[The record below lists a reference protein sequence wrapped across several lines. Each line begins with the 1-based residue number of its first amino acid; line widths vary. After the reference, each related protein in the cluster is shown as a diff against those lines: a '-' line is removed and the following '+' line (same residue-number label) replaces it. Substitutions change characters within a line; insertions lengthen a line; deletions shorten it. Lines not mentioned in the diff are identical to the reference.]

1 MKVKAKEGWRER
13 EDPSIGIEEVFE
25 RARSSP
31 MMLSE
36 PGAAEGRVESKMERF
51 AREMRNRTFAFALEI
66 VDAMNVAP
74 DSHSLKVI
82 RHQLLRSATSVM
94 ANYRAVC
101 RARSDREFFAKMS
114 IVVEEADECV
124 GWLGLLFKS
133 ETIKM
138 DKAHIKTLLTESV
151 ELTKIFA
158 TARAKVRSRL
168 NESKSPSRKR

>member
-1 MKVKAKEGWRER
+1 MKVKAKGDWRER
-13 EDPSIGIEEVFE
+13 EDPSIGIEEVFG

-31 MMLSE
+31 IMLSE
-36 PGAAEGRVESKMERF
+36 PGAAEGRVESNMERF

-66 VDAMNVAP
+66 VDTMNLAP
-74 DSHSLKVI
+74 ESHSMKVI
-82 RHQLLRSATSVM
+82 RNQLLRSATSVM

-124 GWLGLLFKS
+124 GWLGLLYKS

-138 DKAHIKTLLTESV
+138 DKAHVLTLLNESV

-168 NESKSPSRKR
+168 DAQKPSSRKR